1 MINFRKI
8 LYLTVFTVIVSIS
21 IGCVEMLPEAHKID
35 IHQGN
40 LIDRER
46 IEQLEIG
53 MSREQVKYLLGSP
66 VSNNLFHADRWDYL
80 HYISK
85 AGTYAKPRRITIF
98 FENDTVASIDDQY
111 TPQ

>member
-1 MINFRKI
+1 MINFKNMF
-8 LYLTVFTVIVSIS
+8 YLVVFTVFILTSV
-21 IGCVEMLPEAHKID
+21 GCVEMLPEAHKID

-40 LIDRER
+40 LIDPER

-53 MSREQVKYLLGSP
+53 MSKEQVKYLLGTP

-85 AGTYAKPRRITIF
+85 AGSYAKPKRITIF
-98 FENDTVASIDDQY
+98 FVNDTVASIDDQY
-111 TPQ
+111 TTH